1 MRLSAWR
8 SLAVVSF
15 TLLTAASAATRPQY
29 GGTLRVVTRI
39 APVSLDPADGTLPDS
54 PARRNLIVLLFDT
67 LVMTDDAGQIQ
78 PGLATSWQAESSYQR
93 WQFWIRTGVDFQ
105 DGSLLRA
112 DAVAASLRVTH
123 SAWTIYPTGNSIVIE
138 CGTPE
143 PNLPAELA
151 LSRNAIAKRT
161 PAGTIFGTGPFRL
174 AEWQPG
180 KKLVLTAQE
189 GYWGGRPFLDS
200 IVIELGRSFRDQTI
214 ALDVGKTDLGEIPVE
229 QVRRL
234 AMQSRRIVTSA
245 AVELMALVFVRDS
258 QTPEERRLREA
269 LSLGIDRAA
278 IRNVV
283 LQGEGEIAGGIL
295 PNWMGGY
302 EFVFPAAF
310 GLPRAQQIRGELR
323 QTSTWSLGYDAADP
337 VSRLVAERIA
347 LNARDVGMTLQPSAS
362 AVTDIRLM
370 HVLLPSMDSRIALTS
385 AATSMGMPAPK
396 FASDSVEDLYQA
408 ESTMLQS
415 RRLIPLLHLPAVAY
429 TVGPAVRSFAVDR
442 DGGWHLPDVWLAGTD
457 RP

>member
-1 MRLSAWR
+1 
-8 SLAVVSF
+8 
-15 TLLTAASAATRPQY
+15 
-29 GGTLRVVTRI
+29 
-39 APVSLDPADGTLPDS
+39 
-54 PARRNLIVLLFDT
+54 
-67 LVMTDDAGQIQ
+67 
-78 PGLATSWQAESSYQR
+78 
-93 WQFWIRTGVDFQ
+93 
-105 DGSLLRA
+105 
-112 DAVAASLRVTH
+112 
-123 SAWTIYPTGNSIVIE
+123 
-138 CGTPE
+138 
-143 PNLPAELA
+143 
-151 LSRNAIAKRT
+151 
-161 PAGTIFGTGPFRL
+161 
-174 AEWQPG
+174 
-180 KKLVLTAQE
+180 VLTAQE

-415 RRLIPLLHLPAVAY
+415 RRLIPLLHLPAIAY